1 MLEGFLF
8 VSSVI
13 EMREKKCQTIEQF
26 SGINLSSFQ
35 LLYVYIYMYVC
46 MHLYIYIYTYADII
60 IYVYIYIYTHINVCI
75 YVHMDFNP
83 FTFQ

>member
-60 IYVYIYIYTHINVCI
+60 IYVYIYIYTYKCVHICS
-75 YVHMDFNP
+75 YGF
-83 FTFQ
+83 